1 MNTDSAPAGAVTAC
15 VEGKY
20 RKAPSGVDIAAAMVE
35 IQRKLLRERALLR
48 QWEKNSWVG
57 GGGGGGG

>member
-1 MNTDSAPAGAVTAC
+1 
-15 VEGKY
+15 
-20 RKAPSGVDIAAAMVE
+20 MVE

-57 GGGGGGG
+57 GGGGGGWGGVEGDGEERCAMGFRRCILKGVAD

>member
-1 MNTDSAPAGAVTAC
+1 
-15 VEGKY
+15 
-20 RKAPSGVDIAAAMVE
+20 MVE

-57 GGGGGGG
+57 GGGDVRVMERSGCYGVSEVYSKGDGRLGSGGLP

>member
-1 MNTDSAPAGAVTAC
+1 
-15 VEGKY
+15 
-20 RKAPSGVDIAAAMVE
+20 MVE

-57 GGGGGGG
+57 GGGGGGCGVRVMERSGCYGVSEVYSKGGGRLGSGGLP